1 MTVGVNAGG
10 NLGSSAALGA
20 TFASAPGY
28 PSAAAGTQAAPGA
41 AGPGSSMTPHQ
52 AAIVLIMGSL
62 IMLVAV
68 GWVFRRGPIAD

>member
-28 PSAAAGTQAAPGA
+28 PAAAAGTQAAPGA
-41 AGPGSSMTPHQ
+41 SGVGASMTTHQ
-52 AAIVLIMGSL
+52 AAIVLIFSSL
-62 IMLVAV
+62 AMLVVV
-68 GWVFRRGPIAD
+68 GYVFRRGPIE